1 MFEVIILKMRK
12 PNMSIIAGSFF
23 IGLGLSAAAAL
34 AAAPKIKNFASK
46 MSNTMQ
52 NDNFNNSMQ

>member
-1 MFEVIILKMRK
+1 MRK